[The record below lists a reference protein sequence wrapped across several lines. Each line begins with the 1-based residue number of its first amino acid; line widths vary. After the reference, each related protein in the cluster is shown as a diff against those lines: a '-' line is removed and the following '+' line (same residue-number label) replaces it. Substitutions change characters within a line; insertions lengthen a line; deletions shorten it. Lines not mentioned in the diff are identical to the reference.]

1 MPRKVKKSTNNLSRL
16 YDLVFLQKIRD
27 IKPSKE
33 EPKKTLTN
41 TKK

>member
-1 MPRKVKKSTNNLSRL
+1 MPRKVKKSTNNLFRL

-33 EPKKTLTN
+33 EPKKTLIN

>member
-1 MPRKVKKSTNNLSRL
+1 MSGKVKKSASGLFRL

-33 EPKKTLTN
+33 E
-41 TKK
+41 TKKNLINIKK